1 MNNATMFFSMCCIC
15 VFQTILPAVIV
26 FPVNISVL
34 MREQRNCWYSLK
46 VYYLA
51 NYVTELPF
59 LVIPNGLLIAIVYY
73 PTGQPM
79 ELWRIAGLL
88 LFCVQICSVSQAMG
102 LIVSAVSKLQT
113 AVFLALPIVSPA
125 FFFCGFFVPAHL
137 LTKYARWLT
146 DISYIYYGY
155 NGFLLSVYGY
165 GREPL
170 ECDQFICL
178 YEDPA
183 QFLEFVG
190 ASDKK
195 FHVLVLALL
204 AYEAICRL
212 IAYILLRIRLA
223 RKE

>member
-1 MNNATMFFSMCCIC
+1 MQVVPNA
-15 VFQTILPAVIV
+15 
-26 FPVNISVL
+26 
-34 MREQRNCWYSLK
+34 
-46 VYYLA
+46 
-51 NYVTELPF
+51 
-59 LVIPNGLLIAIVYY
+59 LLIAIVYF
-73 PTGQPM
+73 PTGQPF
-79 ELWRIAGLL
+79 ELWRVAGIL

-146 DISYIYYGY
+146 DISYVYYGY
-155 NGFLLSVYGY
+155 NGLLLSVYGY
-165 GREPL
+165 GREHL

-190 ASDKK
+190 AADKK
-195 FHVLVLALL
+195 FHVLTLTLL
-204 AYEAICRL
+204 GYEAICRL
-212 IAYILLRIRLA
+212 VAYVLLRIRLT